1 MPLTITKVTTDDQ
14 VYEAPTDFLTLPAGV
29 KRVIFGFNAI
39 SFKTRPAGMRY
50 YHRLI
55 GREVDWHPPII
66 SEEIQY
72 FNLLPGDYAFEV
84 QAVDR
89 DLNYSTP
96 TTLNFTVPTPFH
108 KTALFLVPTVGG
120 SAILLGIL
128 VMQTILFF
136 KRRRQVS
143 VYQGIAVEEIK
154 AAREMQLSLL
164 PETAPHIEGFD
175 IAAVCEP
182 ATEVGGDYFTYLWLD
197 EDKTHLGIVLMDVT
211 GHRMA
216 AATKAFLASG
226 MLQLDSRRV
235 SSPSEILSKMHQS
248 LQEILPKKAFVATSI
263 VQINLRDYTLT
274 HFNEG
279 LPEPILRKLET
290 PARMNTREFGCG
302 ICLKALVVQRK
313 LAQEWVDAILSD
325 GRTLTAPTELADDMT
340 VVVVKVL

>member
-14 VYEAPTDFLTLPAGV
+14 VYEAPTDFLTLLAGV

-55 GREVDWHPPII
+55 GREVDWQPPII

-164 PETAPHIEGFD
+164 PETEDAPIASRNPPQKSICRD
-175 IAAVCEP
+175 IDCPNQSSRLYIDTFQRRASRTDFTEARNAGEDEYERIRMWNLLKSTCCP
-182 ATEVGGDYFTYLWLD
+182 AEARAGVGRC
-197 EDKTHLGIVLMDVT
+197 H
-211 GHRMA
+211 
-216 AATKAFLASG
+216 
-226 MLQLDSRRV
+226 
-235 SSPSEILSKMHQS
+235 
-248 LQEILPKKAFVATSI
+248 
-263 VQINLRDYTLT
+263 
-274 HFNEG
+274 
-279 LPEPILRKLET
+279 PE
-290 PARMNTREFGCG
+290 
-302 ICLKALVVQRK
+302 
-313 LAQEWVDAILSD
+313 
-325 GRTLTAPTELADDMT
+325 
-340 VVVVKVL
+340 